1 MSHAFPTAPTQGGWN
16 AHHII
21 RRAVALLA
29 VLMVAVL
36 SACSSSPPSALDH
49 TFQSLRD
56 STTSQQRTSTPG
68 WTGNSP
74 MP

>member
-1 MSHAFPTAPTQGGWN
+1 MSQPLPATAQGGWN

-36 SACSSSPPSALDH
+36 SACSSPPPSALDH
-49 TFQSLRD
+49 TLQSLRD
-56 STTSQQRTSTPG
+56 STNSQQRTSTPG

>member
-1 MSHAFPTAPTQGGWN
+1 MLSVTVPERLGESVSASGRKPPMSQPLPATAQGGWN

-36 SACSSSPPSALDH
+36 SACSSPPPAPW
-49 TFQSLRD
+49 
-56 STTSQQRTSTPG
+56 TTHFRA
-68 WTGNSP
+68 
-74 MP
+74 

>member
-1 MSHAFPTAPTQGGWN
+1 MSRPFPATTTQGGWN

-36 SACSSSPPSALDH
+36 SACSSPPAPW
-49 TFQSLRD
+49 
-56 STTSQQRTSTPG
+56 TTHFRA
-68 WTGNSP
+68 
-74 MP
+74 

>member
-1 MSHAFPTAPTQGGWN
+1 MSQPLPATAQGGWN

-36 SACSSSPPSALDH
+36 SAPAPPPPSALDH

-56 STTSQQRTSTPG
+56 STNSQQRTSTPG